1 MKKSEKILTITAMVL
16 PCIIFTIVLLSMCFM
31 HKEIAIHFNSQGEV
45 TRYGSRYEL
54 FIMAFL
60 LYLLPL
66 IMTIVFHKV
75 EMGKVT
81 RTFGLCGSI
90 FMSLTFIGVV
100 IYLIVIIANKSIM
113 NPFVLE
119 QRISMILTLL
129 GCAMLIFAHILPFTN
144 KNKINHKLKRDIIF
158 ELIPLMLLY
167 LCGMGIAVG
176 CVMLNNF
183 YSFIVF
189 FALLVILL
197 SVCLGLRYLQ
207 KKSLKSAVVSDENK
221 VLSKQSA
228 DIVQDSIG
236 NNELESNSKNELDGN
251 IFNELE
257 NKTDN
262 KKDSKSDKELE
273 SNNYKELES
282 KSYSKN
288 DNA

>member
-81 RTFGLCGSI
+81 RTCGLCGSI
-90 FMSLTFIGVV
+90 FMSLAFIGVA

-129 GCAMLIFAHILPFTN
+129 GCALLTYAHILPFTN
-144 KNKINHKLKRDIIF
+144 KKKINLKLKSDMIF

-189 FALLVILL
+189 FALLIILL

-262 KKDSKSDKELE
+262 KKDSKSDKKLE
-273 SNNYKELES
+273 SNNYKELKS